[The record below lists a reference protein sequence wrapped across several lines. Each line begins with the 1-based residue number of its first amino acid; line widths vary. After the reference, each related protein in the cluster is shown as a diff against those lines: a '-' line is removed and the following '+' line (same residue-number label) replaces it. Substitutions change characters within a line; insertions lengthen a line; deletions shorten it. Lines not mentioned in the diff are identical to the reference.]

1 MRVAI
6 TGSSGLIGTELRQR
20 LAAAGHEVVRVRRG
34 ELGSAPVVWK
44 PAEGW
49 IQDGALEGCDA
60 VVHLSGVS
68 IGDKRWTAKRKQAL
82 RSSRIDSTRL
92 LVEHL
97 GTLTHKPK
105 VFVCASAVGL
115 YGDRGDEVL
124 TEDAPAGEGFLADL
138 VQDWEREA
146 RRAEALGIRVL
157 SIRTAPV
164 QTRKGGSLPRMLT
177 PFKFGVGGRL
187 GSGRQWMPW
196 IELSD
201 HVRAVEWV
209 LTHEELSGPV
219 NLAAPGAVTNRD
231 FKKALGQ
238 HLHRPTLFPVP
249 AFVLRL
255 VFGQLG
261 KELLLFSQRVRPAK
275 LLESGFTF
283 EHPEV
288 DDALATA
295 LGKSAAPTEHALHAA

>member
-6 TGSSGLIGTELRQR
+6 TGSSGLIGTGLRQR
-20 LAAAGHEVVRVRRG
+20 LTAAGHEVVRVQRG
-34 ELGSAPVVWK
+34 ELGSAPMVWK

-68 IGDKRWTAKRKQAL
+68 IGDKRWTAKRKHAL

-92 LVEHL
+92 LVDHL

-124 TEDAPAGEGFLADL
+124 TEDSPPGEGFLAEL
-138 VQDWEREA
+138 VQEWEREA
-146 RRAEALGIRVL
+146 RRAEELGIRVV

-164 QTRKGGSLPRMLT
+164 QTRKGGSLPRILT

-187 GSGRQWMPW
+187 GSGHQWMPW
-196 IELSD
+196 IELGD

-219 NLAAPGAVTNRD
+219 NLAAPDAVTNRE
-231 FKKALGQ
+231 FTKALGRQ
-238 HLHRPTLFPVP
+238 LHRPTIFPVP
-249 AFVLRL
+249 GFVLRL

-261 KELLLFSQRVRPAK
+261 KELLQFSQRVKPAK
-275 LLESGFTF
+275 LLESGFRF
-283 EHPEV
+283 EHPEI
-288 DDALATA
+288 DEALATA
-295 LGKSAAPTEHALHAA
+295 LGRAPAPSGHVPHMA